1 MTHEFKKI
9 IRAYLEAQ
17 KKNSKAVLASVVHL
31 EGSSYRRPGVRML
44 ILEDGSMI
52 GAVSGGCVEK
62 EVKRQAESVFK
73 THTAK
78 IMTYDGRYRL
88 GCEGILYIL
97 LEPFSPDREFLELF
111 ARVITRRENFAISS
125 YYQKQE
131 GESEGLGS
139 IIQFDGSAMAFQ
151 SYYSIK
157 TGLLVFKEEMKP
169 CFKLVIIGAEHDA
182 VQLCLLGAYMG
193 WEVTVVATPL
203 EEKTISDFQGAE
215 EFKNSLPEE
224 LEVSSID
231 QQTAIVVMTH
241 SYAKDLKYLLALKDT
256 QPAYLGLLGPARRR
270 EKLLGELIER
280 TPDIALDF
288 FDSIHGPAG
297 LNIGAETPQEIAI
310 AIFSEILSVIRD
322 QAPMMLKNKI
332 GGIHS

>member
-17 KKNSKAVLASVVHL
+17 KKNYKAVLASVVYL

-73 THTAK
+73 THKAK
-78 IMTYDGRYRL
+78 MMTYDGRYRL

-97 LEPFSPDREFLELF
+97 LEPFGPDKGFFELF
-111 ARVITRRENFAISS
+111 TGVITQRKKFTISS

-139 IIQFDGSAMAFQ
+139 MMEFDGSAMAFQ
-151 SYYSIK
+151 PNYSLK
-157 TGLLVFKEEMKP
+157 TRLSVFKEEMKP

-182 VQLCLLGAYMG
+182 VQLCTLGAFMG
-193 WEVTVVATPL
+193 WEVTIVATPL

-215 EFKNSLPEE
+215 EFKNSLPED
-224 LEVSSID
+224 LEVNSID
-231 QQTAIVVMTH
+231 RQTAIVVMTH
-241 SYAKDLKYLLALKDT
+241 SYAKDLKYLLALKET
-256 QPAYLGLLGPARRR
+256 EPNYLGLLGPARRR
-270 EKLLGELIER
+270 EKLLGELIELA
-280 TPDIALDF
+280 PDIPIDF

-322 QAPMMLKNKI
+322 QPPMMLKNKI